1 MAGIIKEALQWIV
14 ESQQPK
20 IIRDGDWSYTS
31 EKLQRL
37 DEELRADPI
46 GMSTLSGLV
55 DYIKSKVDALDD
67 KMLIHVVSP
76 TEVRLI
82 SPLDADREREYL
94 VKVRAELP
102 EITYGR
108 FLKTEPF
115 LISIRANF
123 VQNEGSEAVL
133 RFAGKIESGTLA
145 AYSDDGISQSA
156 TVKKGIAGKESA
168 LVPNP
173 VKLRPSRTF
182 IEVQQPESEFIF
194 RMRDCN
200 EEIGCAIFEADGGAW
215 KREAMKNIKEY
226 LEFELADLAPQFT
239 VIS

>member
-133 RFAGKIESGTLA
+133 RFAGTIESGTLA
-145 AYSDDGISQSA
+145 TYSDDGISQSA

-173 VKLRPSRTF
+173 VKLRPYRTF

-194 RMRDCN
+194 RMRDCD

>member
-76 TEVRLI
+76 TEVQLI
-82 SPLDADREREYL
+82 SPLDADRQRERL

-108 FLKTEPF
+108 FLNTEPF

-123 VQNEGSEAVL
+123 VQNEGSEEVL
-133 RFAGKIESGTLA
+133 RFAGTIESGTLA
-145 AYSDDGISQSA
+145 TYSDDGISQSA

-173 VKLRPSRTF
+173 VKLRPYRTF

-194 RMRDCN
+194 RMKDYDG
-200 EEIGCAIFEADGGAW
+200 EIGCAIFEADGGAW

>member
-20 IIRDGDWSYTS
+20 IIRDGDRSYTS

-76 TEVRLI
+76 TEVQLI
-82 SPLDADREREYL
+82 SPLDADRERERL
-94 VKVRAELP
+94 IKVRAELP

-133 RFAGKIESGTLA
+133 RFAGTIESGTLA
-145 AYSDDGISQSA
+145 TYSDDGISQSA

-173 VKLRPSRTF
+173 VKLRPYRTF

>member
-20 IIRDGDWSYTS
+20 IINDGGWSYTS
-31 EKLQRL
+31 ENLQRL

-55 DYIKSKVDALDD
+55 DYIKSKVDVLDD

-76 TEVRLI
+76 TEVQLI
-82 SPLDADREREYL
+82 SPLDADRERECL

-133 RFAGKIESGTLA
+133 RFAGTIESGTLA

-173 VKLRPSRTF
+173 VKLRPYRTF

>member
-76 TEVRLI
+76 TEVQLI
-82 SPLDADREREYL
+82 SPLDADRQRERL

-108 FLKTEPF
+108 FLNTEPF

-133 RFAGKIESGTLA
+133 RFAGTI
-145 AYSDDGISQSA
+145 
-156 TVKKGIAGKESA
+156 ESA

-173 VKLRPSRTF
+173 VKLRPYRTF

-194 RMRDCN
+194 RMKDCDG
-200 EEIGCAIFEADGGAW
+200 EIGCAIFEADGGAW

>member
-1 MAGIIKEALQWIV
+1 MYL
-14 ESQQPK
+14 
-20 IIRDGDWSYTS
+20 
-31 EKLQRL
+31 
-37 DEELRADPI
+37 
-46 GMSTLSGLV
+46 LSR
-55 DYIKSKVDALDD
+55 I
-67 KMLIHVVSP
+67 
-76 TEVRLI
+76 
-82 SPLDADREREYL
+82 
-94 VKVRAELP
+94 
-102 EITYGR
+102 
-108 FLKTEPF
+108 
-115 LISIRANF
+115 
-123 VQNEGSEAVL
+123 QNEGSEAVL
-133 RFAGKIESGTLA
+133 RFAGTIESGTLA

-173 VKLRPSRTF
+173 VKLRPYRTF

-194 RMRDCN
+194 RMSDCN

>member
-133 RFAGKIESGTLA
+133 RFAGTIESGTLA
-145 AYSDDGISQSA
+145 TYSDDGISQSA

-173 VKLRPSRTF
+173 VKLRPYRTF